1 MIRFDD
7 TTKRLSKKLKIS
19 KELVKKVL
27 NKTFDEIE
35 NNLKRDKNFM
45 FKGYVKFVKSKQK
58 KKPITKTELF
68 NLKTKDKW
76 NRI

>member
-7 TTKRLSKKLKIS
+7 TAKKLSKKLKIS

-45 FKGYVKFVKSKQK
+45 FKGYAKFVKSKQK
-58 KKPITKTELF
+58 KKPITKNELF

>member
-7 TTKRLSKKLKIS
+7 TAKRVSKKLKMS
-19 KELVKKVL
+19 KDFVKKVL

-35 NNLKRDKNFM
+35 NNLENDKSFM
-45 FKGYVKFVKSKQK
+45 FKGYAKFVKSKQK

-68 NLKTKDKW
+68 NLKTKDK
-76 NRI
+76 

>member
-68 NLKTKDKW
+68 NLKTKDK
-76 NRI
+76 

>member
-7 TTKRLSKKLKIS
+7 TAKRLSKKLKIS

-58 KKPITKTELF
+58 KKPITKNELF
-68 NLKTKDKW
+68 NLKTKDK
-76 NRI
+76 

>member
-58 KKPITKTELF
+58 KKPITKNELF
-68 NLKTKDKW
+68 NLKTKDK
-76 NRI
+76 